1 MAIATSAEFKAD
13 MTCDLVMANLLAGI
27 LIQWADQI
35 IAAVSRIPG
44 SGLVLSG
51 ILEEQYEAVRSAY
64 VARGF
69 EEQESLVLE
78 GWKTGCF
85 CRN

>member
-1 MAIATSAEFKAD
+1 
-13 MTCDLVMANLLAGI
+13 MTYDLVMANLLAGI
-27 LIQWADQI
+27 LIQWADRI
-35 IAAVSRIPG
+35 TAAVSRMPG

-64 VARGF
+64 AARGF
-69 EEQESLVLE
+69 EEQEFIVLK

-85 CRN
+85 GRN